1 MVDRMYK
8 ASLPRVRRILLS
20 MRTEFSHLDTTTNWV
35 QLRID
40 PLLRHAESLERILR
54 SRKFTQESSRLRQG
68 VALFHSDLVY
78 LGTNVKALE
87 KILEKEKARRARR
100 KK

>member
-8 ASLPRVRRILLS
+8 ASLPRVRRLLAR
-20 MRTEFSHLDTTTNWV
+20 MREEFSHLDTRTNWV

-40 PLLRHAESLERILR
+40 PLLRHAESLEKILR
-54 SRKFTQESSRLRQG
+54 SRKFTRESSRLREG

-87 KILEKEKARRARR
+87 KILAKERARR
-100 KK
+100 VPRKK